1 MLSLSEDEESV
12 TDFENSINDDFDTD
26 WINEFEKVDK
36 DYASFY
42 LEDLNY
48 VKVTIVY
55 VNNNNELEK
64 IKEEKLFLQKS
75 NNISREEIIGILKR
89 NNTKDDKTFT
99 IMTMLK
105 YNFDLEPIDVRNFLL
120 NSNNSEGDDYL
131 SVVKDVDEIVWN
143 RTISMFQDLNNL
155 IIIFYENE
163 KIKMHQ
169 QQKSENGNGKT
180 KRIYLSSNA
189 SLSSHNKTLKKKIEN
204 NLKKPQHFTITQ
216 WQHS

>member
-89 NNTKDDKTFT
+89 NNTKDEKTFT

-105 YNFDLEPIDVRNFLL
+105 YNFDLEPTDVRNFLL
-120 NSNNSEGDDYL
+120 NSNNSESDDYL

-169 QQKSENGNGKT
+169 QQKSENGKT

-189 SLSSHNKTLKKKIEN
+189 SLSSHNKTLKKK
-204 NLKKPQHFTITQ
+204 LKTT
-216 WQHS
+216 

>member
-12 TDFENSINDDFDTD
+12 TDFENGIHDQDKEFDTD

-48 VKVTIVY
+48 VKVTIIY
-55 VNNNNELEK
+55 VNNSNELEK
-64 IKEEKLFLQKS
+64 IKEEKIFLQKS

-105 YNFDLEPIDVRNFLL
+105 YNLDLEPTDVRSFLL
-120 NSNNSEGDDYL
+120 NNTNGANESEYL
-131 SVVKDVDEIVWN
+131 SVVKDVDEIAWN

-155 IIIFYENE
+155 FIIFYENE
-163 KIKMHQ
+163 KIKMQ

-189 SLSSHNKTLKKKIEN
+189 SLSSHKKTLKKK
-204 NLKKPQHFTITQ
+204 LKTT
-216 WQHS
+216 

>member
-189 SLSSHNKTLKKKIEN
+189 SLSSHNKTLKKK
-204 NLKKPQHFTITQ
+204 LKTT
-216 WQHS
+216 